1 MTQVPPTGS
10 SGSVQTV
17 QPEAV
22 VARLRSHG
30 RALFLPCL
38 VLVADVGALGYFGGT
53 FPEEW
58 QNWAVLAAAALVAVV
73 LFLLP
78 LVAWLGRNYTI
89 TTRRIVL
96 RHGIFVRTRQELLHS
111 RGYDVTVRKAGLQA
125 MFGSGD
131 VRVNTG
137 LEHPIVLRDVPGAN
151 LVQATLHDLMELS
164 INPVATRRQQE
175 QSRSA
180 DETTAFGTR

>member
-1 MTQVPPTGS
+1 MSHAGSYQPSTGAAQS
-10 SGSVQTV
+10 V

-22 VARLRSHG
+22 VARVRSHG
-30 RALFLPCL
+30 RALFWPCV
-38 VLVADVGALGYFGGT
+38 VLI
-53 FPEEW
+53 
-58 QNWAVLAAAALVAVV
+58 AAAALIAIL

-78 LVAWLGRNYTI
+78 LLSWLGRNYTI

-96 RHGIFVRTRQELLHS
+96 RGGLFVRTRQELLHS

-131 VRVNTG
+131 VRINTG
-137 LEHPIVLRDVPGAN
+137 LEHPVVLRDVPGAD

-164 INPVATRRQQE
+164 LSP
-175 QSRSA
+175 
-180 DETTAFGTR
+180 